1 MPTHYSLHVVH
12 PGFEL
17 LKRSA
22 KILHFIAGAAILIN
36 ALHEWQVQD
45 SSAILYI
52 AQAIIGIDIIILV
65 FFTGNILVE
74 NPRLNVIFRLIE
86 SVALMGICVSLVMDG
101 YYFLSII
108 YLLAAF
114 GYFVLV
120 HKEIR
125 VLKEQEIFIKSTGI
139 SIPNLLKDVEISW
152 VDVKQIIPKY
162 HSIIIETL
170 KSKKIVF
177 DLSKNLKIDELE
189 QINDFCTKHLV
200 IR

>member
-1 MPTHYSLHVVH
+1 MSTYYSLHVVH

-22 KILHFIAGAAILIN
+22 KILHFIAGAAILAN
-36 ALHEWQVQD
+36 AVHEWQVQD
-45 SSAILYI
+45 SSAIIYI
-52 AQAIIGIDIIILV
+52 AQGIIGIDIIILV

-86 SVALMGICVSLVMDG
+86 SVALLGICFSMLMDAH
-101 YYFLSII
+101 YILSVV
-108 YLLAAF
+108 YLAAAF
-114 GYFVLV
+114 GYFMLV

-170 KSKKIVF
+170 KSKKIEF